1 MAMAQGL
8 SGRLAAKP
16 RHVFHLPLLYPV
28 VRAACFSTHTG
39 LELQAGSENND
50 FSGASKASK
59 PSQKKKL
66 TQIGRR
72 VQYRVYEVERRID
85 LDRRPKTREEFVAT
99 HDGYEGEL
107 AWEAAANRRFVEIR
121 FSKKDEPRFLH
132 EVQWRHS
139 EADARKIWKSYRH
152 KAYKLTEIM
161 TSQQSVADLLAKH
174 AHLRLG
180 LNGIHLSACWHTLG
194 VLTSKG
200 RWASAER
207 EWLAHN
213 PHEAESLRE
222 HTLAMM
228 PLLGAR
234 SLCSV
239 GWGAAKAGLSEGP
252 EWTEMFTELET
263 WALAKV
269 RNFGG
274 QSTSKILWAFAKTE
288 HGPRARELFE
298 ALAAWTLEGP
308 PRAQLG
314 SFGPQELSNLAWA
327 YATAGHSH
335 PELFDQIA
343 EACVPL
349 VDSFTPQGLSVTAS
363 SFAKNAHATRS
374 VLRLYH
380 LLADAAEQRL
390 GDFQPQAI
398 ANTAYALAKAGQKSP
413 SLFEAISHTA
423 RRKLRL
429 YTSQE
434 IALLAFGFGEVGH
447 DCAELFEAIIEEIRW
462 RGTGAF
468 MHPATRTMI
477 LRSFERVDRSLPE
490 DIHMVMP
497 EVDPAKRR
505 GWEPH
510 VPVFD

>member
-1 MAMAQGL
+1 
-8 SGRLAAKP
+8 
-16 RHVFHLPLLYPV
+16 
-28 VRAACFSTHTG
+28 
-39 LELQAGSENND
+39 
-50 FSGASKASK
+50 
-59 PSQKKKL
+59 
-66 TQIGRR
+66 
-72 VQYRVYEVERRID
+72 
-85 LDRRPKTREEFVAT
+85 
-99 HDGYEGEL
+99 
-107 AWEAAANRRFVEIR
+107 
-121 FSKKDEPRFLH
+121 
-132 EVQWRHS
+132 
-139 EADARKIWKSYRH
+139 
-152 KAYKLTEIM
+152 
-161 TSQQSVADLLAKH
+161 
-174 AHLRLG
+174 
-180 LNGIHLSACWHTLG
+180 
-194 VLTSKG
+194 
-200 RWASAER
+200 
-207 EWLAHN
+207 
-213 PHEAESLRE
+213 
-222 HTLAMM
+222 
-228 PLLGAR
+228 
-234 SLCSV
+234 
-239 GWGAAKAGLSEGP
+239 
-252 EWTEMFTELET
+252 MFTELET

-298 ALAAWTLEGP
+298 ALAAWTLEGLARAAGQLRAAGAIELGVGVCNRGAQP
-308 PRAQLG
+308 PGALRSDRRGLRSPRRQL
-314 SFGPQELSNLAWA
+314 
-327 YATAGHSH
+327 HS
-335 PELFDQIA
+335 
-343 EACVPL
+343 
-349 VDSFTPQGLSVTAS
+349 PQGLSVTAS

-413 SLFEAISHTA
+413 SLLEAISHTA